1 MSTTGIIIS
10 VICIVLVLF
19 LIVFWIVTQYSN
31 RRYAS
36 FIKNSVNSVRSVVI
50 DLNKQQASFF
60 NRTKLRYVRTVPLER
75 YYWQFSKRDAKKLND
90 WFNELMK
97 KNTQVENSCDV
108 EVRLHRARR
117 YYRSLL
123 QVVNID
129 YNKKIINLDSYLFL
143 KLSRHRLS
151 LLGED
156 SNNKIKLTVGNRGY
170 TANFHFTAISLAG
183 NKGKISRLL
192 YLQLKE
198 IAAGM
203 LSSGHRVKEM
213 IDTGENE
220 FAIIDFRSIDRNEG
234 LNYIHKV
241 NNQMRKFLEINGNLN
256 RVNISVGLVSNSYY
270 RHNLKKIIEKAKAMS
285 EIAYQ
290 KNTLIITY
298 SKNMKN
304 DLEEDKFDSEIE
316 QIIKKKQIAYNFE
329 SVYGIKRERIIGYI
343 SLPTP
348 IDTSAKTMSEL
359 YTRSVKTGEN
369 KQLLN
374 VVLKDSITAF
384 SSGEHHDTVLFRH
397 LRFNETENF
406 LNAMRNVAKNIN
418 QAVIF
423 DEYDISYSANEDK
436 EFVTKIKKYQERKI
450 DVCLALSDKSLI
462 LDHKI
467 YALFDYFFVYTNEV
481 GHKRDE
487 STNLAIRAIIEK
499 LLKYGKPI
507 ILANVDSWSTIELF
521 IRSGVEYIASP
532 VITPISDKLL
542 EPASK
547 TKAKIK
553 RMID

>member
-1 MSTTGIIIS
+1 MS
-10 VICIVLVLF
+10 VPAIVLTVIVVFLVLI
-19 LIVFWIVTQYSN
+19 LIVFWIITQYSN
-31 RRYAS
+31 YRYS
-36 FIKNSVNSVRSVVI
+36 GYIKNSVNSVRSVIV
-50 DLNKQQASFF
+50 DFNKQQVRFF
-60 NRTKLRYVRTVPLER
+60 NRTYLRSVRTVPLER
-75 YYWQFSKRDAKKLND
+75 YYWQFSKRDAKKLNE
-90 WFNELMK
+90 WFIELLK
-97 KNTQVENSCDV
+97 KNNQVESSCDV

-129 YNKKIINLDSYLFL
+129 YEKKIINLDSYLFL

-151 LLGED
+151 LLGEEE
-156 SNNKIKLTVGNRGY
+156 NNKVKLTVGNRGY

-183 NKGKISRLL
+183 NKGEISRLL
-192 YLQLKE
+192 YMQLKE

-203 LSSGHRVKEM
+203 LSSGQKEM
-213 IDTGENE
+213 IDTGKNE
-220 FAIIDFRSIDRNEG
+220 FAIIDFRSTDRNEG

-241 NNQMRKFLEINGNLN
+241 NNQMRKFLEINGSLN

-270 RHNLKKIIEKAKAMS
+270 KHNLKKIVEKAKAMS

-290 KNTLIITY
+290 KNTLIVTY

-329 SVYGIKRERIIGYI
+329 SVYGIKRERTIGYI
-343 SLPTP
+343 VMPTP
-348 IDTSAKTMSEL
+348 IDTSAQSMAEL

-374 VVLKDSITAF
+374 VVLKDSIAAF
-384 SSGEHHDTVLFRH
+384 SSGENHDTILFRH
-397 LRFNETENF
+397 LKFSETENF
-406 LNAMRNVAKNIN
+406 FNALRNITKHVN

-436 EFVTKIKKYQERKI
+436 EFVSKIKKYQEKKI
-450 DVCLALSDKSLI
+450 DVCLALSDKSLV

-467 YALFDYFFVYTNEV
+467 YALFDYFFVYTNIS

-487 STNLAIRAIIEK
+487 TSNLAVRTIIEK

-507 ILANVDSWSTIELF
+507 ILANIDTWSTIELF
-521 IRSGVEYIASP
+521 IRSGVEYVASS

-542 EPASK
+542 EPAGK
-547 TKAKIK
+547 TKAKIR
-553 RMID
+553 RMLE